1 MSKLKLKGNVELFDI
16 AFGLFIGYCS
26 FKGTNNW
33 VASIIVGIIMIFAM
47 SSFKVSFKKDV
58 EKGIEEAY
66 KD

>member
-33 VASIIVGIIMIFAM
+33 VASIIVGIIMTFAM
-47 SSFKVSFKKDV
+47 SSFKISFKKDV
-58 EKGIEEAY
+58 EKGREEAY

>member
-47 SSFKVSFKKDV
+47 SSFKVSFKKDIK
-58 EKGIEEAY
+58 KGREEAY

>member
-33 VASIIVGIIMIFAM
+33 VASIIVGIIMTFAM
-47 SSFKVSFKKDV
+47 SSFKISFKKDV
-58 EKGIEEAY
+58 EKGREDAY

>member
-33 VASIIVGIIMIFAM
+33 VASIIVGIIMTFAM

-58 EKGIEEAY
+58 ERGREEAY

>member
-58 EKGIEEAY
+58 EKGREEAY

>member
-33 VASIIVGIIMIFAM
+33 VASIIVGIIMTFAM
-47 SSFKVSFKKDV
+47 SSLKVSFKKDV
-58 EKGIEEAY
+58 EKGREEAY

>member
-1 MSKLKLKGNVELFDI
+1 MSKFKLKGNVELFDI
-16 AFGLFIGYCS
+16 AFGIFVGYCS
-26 FKGTNNW
+26 FKGTSNW

-58 EKGIEEAY
+58 EKGREEAY